1 MDCHSIQRVIQTY
14 FHRIENELSTR
25 AISGK
30 LFSEDVI
37 GFGQKQQINNKD
49 SPQDSNVVL
58 ANYLYENADRAKLER
73 FLAVLEA
80 DETHPRHK
88 PLAKDMRKSLAHLS
102 VSADWAVLA
111 CRDFW

>member
-14 FHRIENELSTR
+14 FHRIEDELNTR

-37 GFGQKQQINNKD
+37 GFRQKQQIDNKD
-49 SPQDSNVVL
+49 SLKDSNVVL
-58 ANYLYENADRAKLER
+58 ASYLYENADRAKLER

-88 PLAKDMRKSLAHLS
+88 PLAKDMRERLPHLS
-102 VSADWAVLA
+102 VSS
-111 CRDFW
+111 